1 MDISSSANG
10 WYQVRSCTE
19 RNKFYEVNVSIGVC
33 TCERGQDGSPCVH
46 QAAVVLNFGIESLN
60 YIATLSANARLK
72 IATIALGDGAV
83 KQLSFYSSLHQSV
96 LEEKYTSVHTSVNDS
111 QEMCSNFEGS
121 AWDLMRSEGDHF
133 VSVSE
138 EKEENISISKLG
150 DEIDDF
156 AKQLK
161 LLLNEDDHQLLN
173 GVVKFL
179 RRFKSLSSYR
189 STAQLASALHRFG
202 WVFGGTISRTNSN
215 GQVHHGKRIPVQ
227 AKSAGRRRGKSSY
240 GKCKVPSGRPSK
252 VSGRHSMPTRKEPKG
267 KRAHSLLKG
276 VQNAGKW

>member
-1 MDISSSANG
+1 MKELVFSRVKAYNLVQMFIFIYDVMDTYYQKKLIAISNHRFDTYVALRFQGINAKIVSKMDISSSANG

-138 EKEENISISKLG
+138 EKQENISISKLG

-161 LLLNEDDHQLLN
+161 LLLII
-173 GVVKFL
+173 KMII
-179 RRFKSLSSYR
+179 SY
-189 STAQLASALHRFG
+189 
-202 WVFGGTISRTNSN
+202 
-215 GQVHHGKRIPVQ
+215 
-227 AKSAGRRRGKSSY
+227 
-240 GKCKVPSGRPSK
+240 
-252 VSGRHSMPTRKEPKG
+252 
-267 KRAHSLLKG
+267 
-276 VQNAGKW
+276 